1 MKIGAVLGWGG
12 GTPPRI
18 NIGGSHFE
26 NALFFSPPSGPGT
39 FQIFPPEISP
49 FPERET
55 DSELGGDLRT
65 SEVLVFAVCF

>member
-1 MKIGAVLGWGG
+1 MKIGAVLGWGD
-12 GTPPRI
+12 PPPYQYRRQ
-18 NIGGSHFE
+18 SLSE
-26 NALFFSPPSGPGT
+26 CPFFSPPSGPGT

-55 DSELGGDLRT
+55 VSELGGDLRT